1 MSLTNEQ
8 MYSLITKPQ
17 PELIERYDMINKPDP
32 EELMHFGIL
41 GMQWGKRRYQNEDGT
56 LTPAG
61 KERYGSGE
69 QRESSEGKDRITGDQ
84 VKEMM
89 KKKGVDYNDIYKEMG
104 VSEDEEDNDVYKEA
118 EYAWYK
124 KHKDDDKSDKNAK
137 DSKEVSKETIR
148 DMSYKE
154 WDYAEDFKNTEE
166 YKKADA
172 EFDKAYDDY
181 NNNRNKET
189 SERYFK
195 AERKYLAKNAEYIFS
210 QMLKE
215 YGPVAVSL
223 WMSDGEDGSLDVNK
237 LKDEYIDN
245 YIQIHAT

>member
-1 MSLTNEQ
+1 MPWTNDQ
-8 MYSLITKPQ
+8 LWALVNKPE
-17 PELIERYDMINKPDP
+17 PEEIARYDLVNKPDP

-41 GMQWGKRRYQNEDGT
+41 GMQWGKRRYQNDDGT

-69 QRESSEGKDRITGDQ
+69 QRESSEEEDRITGDQ

-89 KKKGVDYNDIYKEMG
+89 KKKGVNYDDIYKEMG

-124 KHKDDDKSDKNAK
+124 KHIDDDKSDKNAK

-154 WDYAEDFKNTEE
+154 WDYADDFKNTEE

-172 EFDKAYDDY
+172 EFSKAYDDY
-181 NNNRNKET
+181 YNSKNKEIK
-189 SERYFK
+189 EKYYE

-215 YGPVAVSL
+215 YGPTAVSL
-223 WMSDGEDGSLDVNK
+223 WMTNGEDGSLGMDK
-237 LKDEYIDN
+237 LKDEYIEN
-245 YIQIHAT
+245 YIQLHGE